1 MAGRRSSLSVT
12 ALTLLPLLGDLVE
25 EGQGVPVPA
34 GSRPAGMTSLRRQLG
49 AQASKPSGIV
59 GVVAA
64 ALMLVEGPSGC
75 YHEAVAGRLDVQPD
89 DVLLDVACGSALFLR
104 RYAGRARRVAGLDHS
119 PVQVGL
125 ACHVLRRRIDAGTA
139 EVVAGDASAMPWAE
153 GTFTA
158 VTCNCLS
165 CIGEGEQALAE
176 MYRVL
181 RPVVASLSPR
191 TSAPTRTRSAGRS
204 VTAGGAAGPWPNS
217 NGRCNGPASS
227 ISE

>member
-1 MAGRRSSLSVT
+1 
-12 ALTLLPLLGDLVE
+12 
-25 EGQGVPVPA
+25 
-34 GSRPAGMTSLRRQLG
+34 MTSLRRQLG
-49 AQASKPSGIV
+49 AQASKPSGIA

-64 ALMLVEGPSGC
+64 ALMLVAGPSGC

-139 EVVAGDASAMPWAE
+139 EVVAGDAAAMPWAE

-181 RPVVASLSPR
+181 RPGGRIVVATDFRADPDSIRREERDWGWRGWTMAELQRALQRTGFIQIGVTHDADATLATAVKPR
-191 TSAPTRTRSAGRS
+191 
-204 VTAGGAAGPWPNS
+204 
-217 NGRCNGPASS
+217 
-227 ISE
+227 